1 MDHRVGIRYLNIED
15 HLVKFTES
23 EVRIKMMATQTR
35 ARAVEE
41 AKRAKR
47 VSALGLLT
55 VAFLGGSMFSQSTLQ
70 VPGIQVGEKIPS
82 IAAPDQFGHPQTFE
96 SLRGKHGLLLLFSR
110 SADWCP
116 YCKRH
121 LVQLQQAKAEYEAKG
136 VHVASITY
144 DSEGIL
150 KSFADR
156 KGITYPMLSDT
167 DSRIIRAFGILNP
180 EGKGFAAGIP
190 YPGIYYISP
199 DGVVQKRF
207 FESQYSDRFTPN
219 DIYADIFGGATATA
233 RAAAPIEAAH
243 VMIKLSQSDTAVG
256 AGSRF
261 KLLVELDPAA
271 RVHLYAPG
279 AEKNGYKVVKLQ
291 IKPSV
296 DYRSEPLQYPPSKLL
311 TFPELK
317 ETVPVYSGPTV
328 LAEDVII
335 AATKEFNQSIGEGKV
350 IHIAGTLFY
359 QACDDHQCFVPV
371 QQAVSWDVRVDPFD
385 LVRAP
390 EPLQHK

>member
-1 MDHRVGIRYLNIED
+1 
-15 HLVKFTES
+15 
-23 EVRIKMMATQTR
+23 
-35 ARAVEE
+35 
-41 AKRAKR
+41 
-47 VSALGLLT
+47 
-55 VAFLGGSMFSQSTLQ
+55 MFSQSTSE
-70 VPGIQVGEKIPS
+70 VPGIQVGERIPP

-219 DIYADIFGGATATA
+219 DIYADIFG
-233 RAAAPIEAAH
+233 AAAAVANAAEPVKAAH
-243 VMIKLSQSDTAVG
+243 VTLKVSQSDTTVG

-271 RVHLYAPG
+271 HVHLYAPG
-279 AEKNGYKVVKLQ
+279 AEKNGYKVVKLE
-291 IKPSV
+291 INPSA
-296 DYRSEPLQYPPSKLL
+296 DYRSESLQYPPSKLL

-317 ETVPVYSGPTV
+317 ETVPVYSEPTI
-328 LAEDVII
+328 LAQDVVI
-335 AATKEFNQSIGEGKV
+335 AASKEFNHSIGDGKIV
-350 IHIAGTLFY
+350 HIEGTLSY

-371 QQAVSWDVRVDPFD
+371 QRAVNWDVHVEPFD
-385 LVRAP
+385 TVRAP
-390 EPLQHK
+390 DALQHK

>member
-1 MDHRVGIRYLNIED
+1 
-15 HLVKFTES
+15 
-23 EVRIKMMATQTR
+23 MMATQSR
-35 ARAVEE
+35 ARRVNA
-41 AKRAKR
+41 AKRTSR
-47 VSALGLLT
+47 VAVLGLLT
-55 VAFLGGSMFSQSTLQ
+55 AAFLGGPMFSQSTAP
-70 VPGIQVGEKIPS
+70 VPGIQVGEKIPP

-121 LVQLQQAKAEYEAKG
+121 LLQLQQAKAEYEAKG
-136 VHVASITY
+136 VRVAWITY
-144 DSEGIL
+144 GSEAIL

-190 YPGIYYISP
+190 YPGIYYISQ
-199 DGVVQKRF
+199 DGVVQKRY

-219 DIYADIFGGATATA
+219 DIYADIFGGATAIA
-233 RAAAPIEAAH
+233 RAAAPIKAAH
-243 VMIKLSQSDTAVG
+243 VTIKLSQSDTAVG

-261 KLLVELDPAA
+261 KLLVELDPATH
-271 RVHLYAPG
+271 VHLYAPG
-279 AEKNGYKVVKLQ
+279 AEKNGYKVVKLA
-291 IKPSV
+291 INPSA

-317 ETVPVYSGPTV
+317 ETVPVYSGPTIIT
-328 LAEDVII
+328 EDVVI
-335 AATKEFNQSIGEGKV
+335 AATKEFNQSIGDGKV
-350 IHIAGTLFY
+350 IHITGSLFY

-371 QQAVSWDVRVDPFD
+371 QQPVSWNVRVEPFD

>member
-1 MDHRVGIRYLNIED
+1 MDHRARIQYLDIEG

-23 EVRIKMMATQTR
+23 EVFSRMLATQSR
-35 ARAVEE
+35 VRVVDA
-41 AKRAKR
+41 AKRAMR

-55 VAFLGGSMFSQSTLQ
+55 AVFLGGSMFSQSTSQ
-70 VPGIQVGEKIPS
+70 VPGIQVGEKIPP

-121 LVQLQQAKAEYEAKG
+121 LLQLQQAKAEYEAKG

-167 DSRIIRAFGILNP
+167 DSKIIRAFGILNP

-219 DIYADIFGGATATA
+219 DIYADIFGGATDIA
-233 RAAAPIEAAH
+233 RAAAPIQAAH
-243 VMIKLSQSDTAVG
+243 VTIKLSQSDTAVG

-271 RVHLYAPG
+271 HVHLYAPG
-279 AEKNGYKVVKLQ
+279 AEKNGYKVVKLE
-291 IKPSV
+291 INPSA
-296 DYRSEPLQYPPSKLL
+296 DYRSELLHYPSGELL

-317 ETVPVYSGPTV
+317 ETVPVYSEPTI
-328 LAEDVII
+328 LAQDVVI
-335 AATKEFNQSIGEGKV
+335 AASKEFNHSIGDGK
-350 IHIAGTLFY
+350 ILHIEGTLSY

-371 QQAVSWDVRVDPFD
+371 QQAVSWDVRVEPFD

>member
-1 MDHRVGIRYLNIED
+1 
-15 HLVKFTES
+15 
-23 EVRIKMMATQTR
+23 
-35 ARAVEE
+35 
-41 AKRAKR
+41 
-47 VSALGLLT
+47 
-55 VAFLGGSMFSQSTLQ
+55 MFSQSTAP
-70 VPGIQVGEKIPS
+70 VPGIQVGEKIPPM
-82 IAAPDQFGHPQTFE
+82 AAPDQFGHPQTFE

-121 LVQLQQAKAEYEAKG
+121 LLQLQQAKAEYEAKG
-136 VHVASITY
+136 VRVASITY
-144 DSEGIL
+144 DSEAIL

-199 DGVVQKRF
+199 DGIVQKRF

-219 DIYADIFGGATATA
+219 DIYADIFGGATAIA
-233 RAAAPIEAAH
+233 RAAAPIQAAH
-243 VMIKLSQSDTAVG
+243 VTIKLSQSDTAVG

-261 KLLVELDPAA
+261 KLLVELDPATH
-271 RVHLYAPG
+271 VHLYAPG
-279 AEKNGYKVVKLQ
+279 AEKNGYKVVKLA
-291 IKPSV
+291 INSSA
-296 DYRSEPLQYPPSKLL
+296 DYRTEELQYPPSKLL

-317 ETVPVYSGPTV
+317 ETVPVYSGPTI
-328 LAEDVII
+328 LTEDVVI
-335 AATKEFNQSIGEGKV
+335 AATKEFNQSIGDGKV
-350 IHIAGTLFY
+350 IHITGSLFY

-371 QQAVSWDVRVDPFD
+371 QQPVSWNVRV
-385 LVRAP
+385 
-390 EPLQHK
+390 EPLLTWYARPSRCSTSSRQHLCLPCPTHSSNMKM

>member
-1 MDHRVGIRYLNIED
+1 
-15 HLVKFTES
+15 
-23 EVRIKMMATQTR
+23 MMATQSR
-35 ARAVEE
+35 ARSVNA
-41 AKRAKR
+41 AKRASR
-47 VSALGLLT
+47 VAALALLT
-55 VAFLGGSMFSQSTLQ
+55 VAFLRGSMFSQSTAPM
-70 VPGIQVGEKIPS
+70 PGIQVGEKIPP

-96 SLRGKHGLLLLFSR
+96 RLRGKNGLLLLFSR

-121 LVQLQQAKAEYEAKG
+121 LLQLQQAKAEYEAKG
-136 VHVASITY
+136 VRVASVTY

-199 DGVVQKRF
+199 DGIVQKRF
-207 FESQYSDRFTPN
+207 FEPQYSDRFTPN
-219 DIYADIFGGATATA
+219 DIYADIFGGATALA
-233 RAAAPIEAAH
+233 RTSTPIQSAH
-243 VMIKLSQSDTAVG
+243 VTIKLSQSDKAVG

-261 KLLVELDPAA
+261 KLLLELDPAA
-271 RVHLYAPG
+271 HVHLYAPG
-279 AEKNGYKVVKLQ
+279 AKKNGYKVVKLA
-291 IKPSV
+291 INSSA
-296 DYRSEPLQYPPSKLL
+296 DYRSEPLRYPPSKLL

-317 ETVPVYSGPTV
+317 ETAPVYSGPAV
-328 LAEDVII
+328 LTEDVVI
-335 AATKEFNQSIGEGKV
+335 AATKEFNQSIGDGKI

-371 QQAVSWDVRVDPFD
+371 QQPVSWDVRVEPFD

-390 EPLQHK
+390 EALEHK